1 MPIKIKKFLEEIA
14 GEKAPGPNPTFS
26 VLHITR
32 TIELVAERPIGRGK
46 IAEKLKVGQGA
57 VRTII
62 QRLKRAGLLSTSKM
76 GCMLTDK
83 GLKLYE
89 EWRKIFGGKVEI
101 EGNELMPVNYN
112 FAMLAKNCG
121 RKIKSGMEQR
131 DAAVKMGAKGA
142 VVMVF
147 KNGRLTI
154 PSASDDA
161 SRDFPNFTK
170 QLIKVLEPEENDVV
184 VIAGADSLDVA
195 EYGAMAAAWTLLD
208 DC

>member
-1 MPIKIKKFLEEIA
+1 MPIKIKKFLEEVA
-14 GEKAPGPNPTFS
+14 GEKAPGPTPTFS

-32 TIELVAERPIGRGK
+32 AIELVAERPIGRGK
-46 IAEKLKVGQGA
+46 LAEKLKVGQGA

-62 QRLKRAGLLSTSKM
+62 HRLKRAGLLSTSKM

-101 EGNELMPVNYN
+101 RGNELLPVNCN

-121 RKIKSGMEQR
+121 QKIKSGMEQR

-147 KNGRLTI
+147 KNGRFTI

-161 SRDFPNFTK
+161 SRDFPNLTK
-170 QLIKVLEPEENDVV
+170 QLAKVLKPEENDVV
-184 VIAGADSLDVA
+184 IIGGADSLDVA
-195 EYGAMAAAWTLLD
+195 EYGAMAAAWTLLE